1 MPQAVFGAVV
11 DSARSLYAAD
21 MSARLVVLTLAT
33 LGAAPAAQ
41 APAAADVRVAGVV
54 VDTRG
59 RAVEGAMLGT
69 GWWFDRSRTSAYGSQ
84 DVWPVGAA
92 REANGWQ
99 PVRTDAAGRFDA
111 RVLPQRGSGK
121 VQLVVFSADLRLGGA
136 FAWDPRDDLRAL
148 RLVLEP
154 VARFRATLTC
164 DALGRREVPATAYLR
179 SYDGRRLGRF
189 KADAGLVD
197 LRLPPGHFV
206 LHVYGAEGQDVESRD
221 FPFAVAAGEDARA
234 RDIDLA
240 PSWVAKNRGRRIPR
254 WRATAARGLDLQAAD
269 YDAFAGK
276 WLLVQMWNCES
287 VEPGRDLPIL
297 MRFDQE
303 WRRGHPGEEPPY
315 AILLLHSGGAR
326 TLAELDEQ
334 VAHLQLRENHWGGQ
348 PLPFPVLLDPDERT
362 REVWK
367 TRWRRAALLFD
378 PRGRLWGETDGDE
391 HLQLAA
397 AGKLKPA
404 PAARSK
410 KR

>member
-1 MPQAVFGAVV
+1 MPQAGSGAVV

-41 APAAADVRVAGVV
+41 APAAADVRVAGGV

-221 FPFAVAAGEDARA
+221 FPFAVAAGRTRGPGTSTWRRA
-234 RDIDLA
+234 G
-240 PSWVAKNRGRRIPR
+240 SPR
-254 WRATAARGLDLQAAD
+254 TAAGGSR
-269 YDAFAGK
+269 
-276 WLLVQMWNCES
+276 
-287 VEPGRDLPIL
+287 
-297 MRFDQE
+297 
-303 WRRGHPGEEPPY
+303 
-315 AILLLHSGGAR
+315 GGAR
-326 TLAELDEQ
+326 
-334 VAHLQLRENHWGGQ
+334 
-348 PLPFPVLLDPDERT
+348 P
-362 REVWK
+362 
-367 TRWRRAALLFD
+367 RRAASTCR
-378 PRGRLWGETDGDE
+378 PPTTTPSVASGCSCRCGTAR
-391 HLQLAA
+391 ASS
-397 AGKLKPA
+397 
-404 PAARSK
+404 PAATCRS
-410 KR
+410 